1 MKISAF
7 HLMPHRELP
16 DDFEKRYESVWVT
29 PPWWELADARRV
41 GQYYNWTLDELL
53 FAAHAGFD
61 GVCTNEHHQNAYGF
75 MPSPNL
81 MGSVLAKATNGTD
94 VAIVQMGA
102 TLPTSNPPIRVAE
115 EYAMLDCISGGRL
128 VAGLPLGSPMDV
140 NLCYGITPMEHR
152 ERYREAFALTLK
164 AWQAREIFPW
174 NGRYYQLANVN
185 LWPRP
190 IQQPHPPVW
199 VPGSGSISTFDFAVD
214 NDVCYCFLSYSGAK
228 AANTMMQGYWKVV
241 SDRGREPNP
250 YRAGFLQ
257 LVAVA
262 ETDARAEEK
271 YARHVEYF
279 YHKCLHWP
287 LEFLSPP
294 GNQDYRSLVA
304 ASRSN
309 IRRAEDTKQ
318 LRYRD
323 FVEKGYVIAGSP
335 ATVRDRIREEVVK
348 GLRVGNLM
356 VLLQIGSMPHELT
369 LENMD
374 LFAREVLPSLRPLWD
389 DEGWVNHWWPERLRG
404 VRQASRPADVAA
416 ARA

>member
-16 DDFEKRYESVWVT
+16 ADFEKRYPSVWVT
-29 PPWWELADARRV
+29 PPWWELADPVRV

-53 FAAHAGFD
+53 FAARAGFD

-81 MGSVLAKATNGTD
+81 MGSVLAKATND
-94 VAIVQMGA
+94 LPVAIVQMGA
-102 TLPTSNPPIRVAE
+102 TLPTQNPPIRVAE

-152 ERYREAFALTLK
+152 ERYREAFALTMK

-199 VPGSGSISTFDFAVD
+199 VPGSGSISTFDFAVE
-214 NDVCYCFLSYSGAK
+214 NEVCYCFLSYSGARSAK
-228 AANTMMQGYWKVV
+228 GMMDGYWDVV
-241 SDRGREPNP
+241 TKKGRDANP

-257 LVAVA
+257 LVVVA
-262 ETDARAEEK
+262 DTDARAEEQ

-279 YHKCLHWP
+279 YHKCLHVPAVW
-287 LEFLSPP
+287 FSPP
-294 GNQDYRSLVA
+294 GNQDYRSLQATARNPMRHAV
-304 ASRSN
+304 N
-309 IRRAEDTKQ
+309 TKE

-335 ATVRDRIREEVVK
+335 ATVRQRLEEEVVK

-369 LENMD
+369 LQNMD
-374 LFAREVLPSLRPLWD
+374 LFAREVLPSLRGFWE
-389 DEGWVNHWWPERLRG
+389 DEGWVNHWWPEKLRK
-404 VRQASRPADVAA
+404 RAPEPAVVAA
-416 ARA
+416 R